1 MSSRDLPPYDESSG
15 TYRRSLIPP
24 RAIGST
30 SVGAVT
36 YPSLS
41 EYPPHLQAV
50 LRRRGSKPVRIFM
63 DGIFDLTHFG
73 HFRALEQAKCAFPH
87 VHLIVGVNSDED
99 TVKFKGLTVMNER
112 ERAEGIMH
120 CKWVDEVIIGSPWVV
135 SPEYL
140 AERDIDLVA
149 HDALPYA
156 DASGLVEGGDLYA
169 PFRARGQVRRG
180 EGG

>member
-1 MSSRDLPPYDESSG
+1 MRKTCFALCA
-15 TYRRSLIPP
+15 TTVL
-24 RAIGST
+24 
-30 SVGAVT
+30 
-36 YPSLS
+36 
-41 EYPPHLQAV
+41 

-73 HFRALEQAKCAFPH
+73 HFRALEQAKCAFPN

-112 ERAEGIMH
+112 ERCEGIMH
-120 CKWVDEVIIGSPWVV
+120 CRWVDEVICGSPWVV

-140 AERDIDLVA
+140 AEHDIDLVA

-180 EGG
+180 RWGRGTGAGGQGGGDGCTQWRVAARVPAAERWT